1 MGRHKKVGVI
11 SSRVAVVLFAAGH
24 LQPDTRRGFALH
36 RDTDHRRDN
45 PTMLKTLFVFDR
57 SEAVSAWS
65 AIDDRVMGGVSRS
78 ALRFD
83 PAGHAVFS
91 GQVAPDNNGGFAS
104 VRASVTPLPAGEI
117 DAIELVVR
125 GDGRRYKLN
134 LRIDRGFDGVN
145 YQAGWV
151 TPAGIWT
158 RLALPLADFRP
169 TWRGRAVADAPAL
182 RSASIEQVGLMIAD
196 GQFGGFELAIQGIW
210 AAGRGAAQL

>member
-1 MGRHKKVGVI
+1 
-11 SSRVAVVLFAAGH
+11 
-24 LQPDTRRGFALH
+24 
-36 RDTDHRRDN
+36 
-45 PTMLKTLFVFDR
+45 MLKTLFVFDC

-104 VRASVTPLPAGEI
+104 VRASVTPLPAGDI

-182 RSASIEQVGLMIAD
+182 RRACFGKVGLMIAD

>member
-1 MGRHKKVGVI
+1 M
-11 SSRVAVVLFAAGH
+11 LFAAGH
-24 LQPDTRRGFALH
+24 LQPDTQRGFALH

-83 PAGHAVFS
+83 PAGHAVFC